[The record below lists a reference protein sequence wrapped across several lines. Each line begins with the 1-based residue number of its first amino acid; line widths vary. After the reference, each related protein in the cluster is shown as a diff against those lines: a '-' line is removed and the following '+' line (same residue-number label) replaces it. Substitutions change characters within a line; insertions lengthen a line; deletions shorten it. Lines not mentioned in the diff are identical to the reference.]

1 MSNITDRYLNEAG
14 IPKMFRKRGDS
25 ISIAKDVV
33 DAINKLVIQ
42 LEDDGDSR
50 SREVD
55 KLGMKIVTIM
65 SKKKKIPKTS
75 HYG

>member
-50 SREVD
+50 SREVERRRRFQKLHIMD
-55 KLGMKIVTIM
+55 KKR
-65 SKKKKIPKTS
+65 
-75 HYG
+75 